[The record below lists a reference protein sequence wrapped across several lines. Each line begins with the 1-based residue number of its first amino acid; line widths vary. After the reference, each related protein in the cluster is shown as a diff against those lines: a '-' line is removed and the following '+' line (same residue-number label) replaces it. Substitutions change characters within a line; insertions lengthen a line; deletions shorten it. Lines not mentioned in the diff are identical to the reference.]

1 MCITSSF
8 ETEPVH
14 DLQTF
19 RDIRFPADI
28 RFHQLVI
35 TGPPGSG
42 KSTLVREIGGW
53 PEEGYIDLSAKRWW
67 TSRVLSL
74 RPREV
79 HLGFP
84 FVGIKEALTV
94 FDNEWEQARETP
106 IMDVSR
112 LVVPPRKRYFFQ
124 RDWRNRYVFEFMLP
138 TAQWLYTQRQLRA
151 QRKTHRVDEH
161 FELALVERQLETLW
175 NASRYMHHHGL
186 WVYVRE
192 GIDGGLRRFVG
203 SQE

>member
-1 MCITSSF
+1 MGATSSF
-8 ETEPVH
+8 ETELIV

-19 RDIRFPADI
+19 RGIRFPADI
-28 RFHQLVI
+28 QFHQLVI

-42 KSTLVREIGGW
+42 KSTLVRKIGGW

-67 TSRVLSL
+67 ASRVLSL

-84 FVGIKEALTV
+84 FVGINEALTI
-94 FDNEWEQARETP
+94 FDKEWEQARENP

-112 LVVPPRKRYFFQ
+112 LVFPLRKRYFFQ
-124 RDWRNRYVFEFMLP
+124 RAWRNRYVFEFMLP
-138 TAQWLYTQRQLRA
+138 TAQWLYGQRRLRA
-151 QRKTHRVDEH
+151 QRKTHRVDER

-175 NASRYMHHHGL
+175 KVSMYLHHHGL
-186 WVYVRE
+186 LIYIRE